1 MADAATLAGVKNAL
15 GITGTFMDAT
25 ISIYIDEVTD
35 YMANAGVSAGLI
47 TASVGV
53 IARGVNDLWN
63 NNAGN
68 GKLSPYFYDRVS
80 QLALKSNAAGGGST

>member
-1 MADAATLAGVKNAL
+1 MADAAILSGVKSAL
-15 GITGTFMDAT
+15 GVTGDFMDAT
-25 ISIYIDEVTD
+25 ISLYIEEVTD
-35 YMANAGVSAGLI
+35 YMSNAGVNAALI
-47 TASVGV
+47 AASVGV

-80 QLALKSNAAGGGST
+80 QLVLKSGGSV

>member
-1 MADAATLAGVKNAL
+1 MADAAILAGVKNAL
-15 GITGTFMDAT
+15 GITGTYMDAT
-25 ISIYIDEVTD
+25 IAIYIDEVTD
-35 YMANAGVSAGLI
+35 YMTNAGVSASI
-47 TASVGV
+47 ISASVGV

-80 QLALKSNAAGGGST
+80 QLVLKSAAGGGST

>member
-1 MADAATLAGVKNAL
+1 MADAAILSGVKNAL
-15 GITGTFMDAT
+15 GITGSYMDDM
-25 ISIYIDEVTD
+25 ISVYIDEVTS
-35 YMANAGVSAGLI
+35 YMDNAGISSNLI
-47 TASVGV
+47 AASVGV

-80 QLALKSNAAGGGST
+80 QLVLKSGGGSA

>member
-1 MADAATLAGVKNAL
+1 MADAAILSGVKSAL
-15 GITGTFMDAT
+15 GVTGDFMDAT
-25 ISIYIDEVTD
+25 ISLYIEEVTD
-35 YMANAGVSAGLI
+35 YMSNAGVNAALI
-47 TASVGV
+47 AASVGV

-80 QLALKSNAAGGGST
+80 QLVLKSGDSV

>member
-1 MADAATLAGVKNAL
+1 MADATLLAGVKNAL

-25 ISIYIDEVTD
+25 ISIYIDEITD
-35 YMANAGVSAGLI
+35 YMSNAGVSAGI
-47 TASVGV
+47 IAASVGV

-80 QLALKSNAAGGGST
+80 QLVLKSSVAGGGNT